1 MIKPD
6 TAKALERLGIS
17 EEIYNELFVEF
28 LAMAREKAGL
38 LEKAVAAGDM
48 TETKK
53 LSHSIKGS
61 AANLGVDDIAEIAR
75 TMENASAKG
84 VLTNEITEG
93 LGNLARSL
101 AMVPAAA
108 GGRGRPAAQ
117 GESMEKTLGTIKDL
131 PTLPAVLR
139 QVSSLI
145 ETNETDLKKIADVIT
160 TDSALSLR
168 ILRLVNSAFYG
179 LPNRVTSL
187 QHAVV
192 ALGLRAVYNLM
203 LGLTVV
209 KMFKNG
215 KSPHFDPEM
224 LWRHSFG
231 CALLS
236 EKIAGLVKYTF
247 PDECFIAGLLHDM
260 GRLVFDQYLHDRF
273 SEASRY
279 SAERKCSL
287 LKGEKEVI
295 GFDHAEAGAWLA
307 QRMIIPDSFVNVIQY
322 HHKPSKLAVDGSQY
336 RDIVRITSTS
346 NKICIL
352 RKVGDSGESMVEDDQ
367 DMLNCKDLG
376 VDEAELADEVKKE
389 VDSTIARWSM

>member
-1 MIKPD
+1 M
-6 TAKALERLGIS
+6 
-17 EEIYNELFVEF
+17 
-28 LAMAREKAGL
+28 
-38 LEKAVAAGDM
+38 
-48 TETKK
+48 
-53 LSHSIKGS
+53 
-61 AANLGVDDIAEIAR
+61 
-75 TMENASAKG
+75 
-84 VLTNEITEG
+84 
-93 LGNLARSL
+93 
-101 AMVPAAA
+101 
-108 GGRGRPAAQ
+108 
-117 GESMEKTLGTIKDL
+117 ESMEKTLGMIKDL
-131 PTLPAVLR
+131 PTLPAVIR

-179 LPNRVTSL
+179 LRNRVTSL

-209 KMFKNG
+209 KLFKNG

-236 EKIAGLVKYTF
+236 EKIAGLVRYPF

-273 SEASRY
+273 SAACRHSE
-279 SAERKCSL
+279 EQKCSL
-287 LKGEKEVI
+287 LKSEKAVI

-307 QRMIIPDSFVNVIQY
+307 QRMIIPDSFVHVIRY
-322 HHKPSKLAVDGSQY
+322 HHEPSKLPAGDTPY

-346 NKICIL
+346 NRICIL
-352 RKVGDSGESMVEDDQ
+352 EKVGDSGEHVCGDDT
-367 DMLNCKDLG
+367 DLLRSEDLG
-376 VDEAELADEVKKE
+376 VDVSELAAVVKKE
-389 VDSTIARWSM
+389 VDSTIARWSQ